1 MRLLIF
7 FWLTARRLRP
17 SFWQVKPAAACR
29 SFGPCRRWI
38 STAPRSA
45 GHQLSSQPPAPPGA
59 PQTRSWRAVTRPK
72 SWNRW
77 LAGTGEL
84 RVGGGEGFSICTVYE
99 NTLPSHLHQTPKA
112 TRLLASVARRTSH
125 SSVGLSSRRSWPVA
139 GAASS
144 LHACLRALCRSP
156 CAQGWQK
163 YLGRTPR

>member
-84 RVGGGEGFSICTVYE
+84 RVGGGEGLGVCTVYE
-99 NTLPSHLHQTPKA
+99 NTLPNPARQLPKPPGYWPRWRGETA
-112 TRLLASVARRTSH
+112 TVRWDSPPGGLGRWPVWRRACTRADAITGALLVLRDGRRT
-125 SSVGLSSRRSWPVA
+125 
-139 GAASS
+139 
-144 LHACLRALCRSP
+144 
-156 CAQGWQK
+156 
-163 YLGRTPR
+163 